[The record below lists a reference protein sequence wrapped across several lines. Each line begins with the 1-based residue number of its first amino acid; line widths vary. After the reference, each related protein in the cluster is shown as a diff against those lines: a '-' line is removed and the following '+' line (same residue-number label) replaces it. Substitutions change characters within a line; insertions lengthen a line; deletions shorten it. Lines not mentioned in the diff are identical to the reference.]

1 MASKVFAVIRA
12 FVGVNLPKDLQE
24 HLTGWSDWVRS
35 LHLDGRT
42 PRPGSIHLT
51 LKFLGEV
58 DRDQIRSIQ
67 QALQESTREVAPF
80 DLRVGGLATFPNLR
94 RPRVLWIGVEECQ
107 SLSQFKQALET
118 KLEELGFPRDRRSF
132 QPHLTLMRLKSVPT
146 REQLAEFL
154 RSEAQNGRLGVLGV
168 TEVQLYQ
175 SVLKPQGAEY
185 HKLVTVKLARPSRQ
199 VD

>member
-1 MASKVFAVIRA
+1 MIRA
-12 FVGVNLPKDLQE
+12 FVAIELSQDLKEQ
-24 HLTGWSDWVRS
+24 LKGLAARVRS
-35 LHLDGRT
+35 LHLDGRI
-42 PRPGSIHLT
+42 PRPEFIHLT

-58 DRDQIRSIQ
+58 DRDQITSIQ
-67 QALQESTREVAPF
+67 EALRESVRQFEPF
-80 DLRVGGLATFPNLR
+80 ELQVGGLGTFPDLR

-107 SLSQFKQALET
+107 CLWKFKQALET
-118 KLEELGFPRDRRSF
+118 KLEALGFPRDNRSF
-132 QPHLTLMRLKSVPT
+132 RPHLTLMRLKSAPT
-146 REQLAEFL
+146 PELLAGFL